1 MLTLE
6 KETTLHGVPAT
17 RRLDSW
23 GWRTDDVSARVAGDR
38 LMTTR
43 LAVGRFRTTARH
55 LTLVPQDEDAVT
67 VVFMISGEVHVDPL
81 GTLFAPGQ
89 ALIADAGVVCR
100 LRADAPYSLMHATI
114 PNGFRDT
121 VTAGAPVLVRAPDDL
136 RQLTMSF
143 MTALLNAS
151 RQLEIGRAAFVIE
164 AAHNLLENVHQ
175 LAASQQRFGRRSI
188 VRDIDSAQIVLAEH
202 VDDPTLNVERMAELL
217 RVSRAQ
223 LFRIF
228 EAAGTTPMRRLAE
241 VRARKAALLLE
252 EGVLADRDVAERTG
266 FSSPRA
272 MRTAL
277 SRARAA

>member
-6 KETTLHGVPAT
+6 KETTLHGVPAI
-17 RRLDSW
+17 RRLDGW
-23 GWRTDDVSARVAGDR
+23 GWRTDDVAARVAGDR
-38 LMTTR
+38 LTTSR
-43 LAVGRFRTTARH
+43 LTVGRFRTTARH
-55 LTLVPQDEDAVT
+55 LALVPQDEDAVT
-67 VVFMISGEVHVDPL
+67 IVFMISGGVRVDPL
-81 GTLFAPGQ
+81 GSLLAPGQ
-89 ALIADAGVVCR
+89 ALIVDAGVACR

-114 PNGFRDT
+114 PSGFRET
-121 VTAGAPVLVRAPDDL
+121 VTAGAPVVVQAPDDL

-151 RQLEIGRAAFVIE
+151 RQLELGRAAFVVE

-175 LAASQQRFGRRSI
+175 LAASQRFGHRPA
-188 VRDIDSAQIVLAEH
+188 VRDIDSAQNVLAEH

-228 EAAGTTPMRRLAE
+228 EAAGTTPMRQLAE

-277 SRARAA
+277 NRARAA